1 MKVYLI
7 LHLKIHPIPN
17 PLDYCRCYSTFQLDY
32 PNIVN
37 EYKDIKNEIEDV
49 VKKLGI
55 MDRYQIPSEEIAKG
69 VVHMALHGHSGMG
82 SFVNTPT
89 YEGLMSEKDLL
100 DTSLQR
106 RLRNRKSGIN
116 YPV

>member
-1 MKVYLI
+1 MKTNNNQTYKEVLSI
-7 LHLKIHPIPN
+7 QIELGRQL
-17 PLDYCRCYSTFQLDY
+17 QLDY
-32 PNIVN
+32 PNIVD
-37 EYKDIKNEIEDV
+37 EYKDIKNEIDDI

-55 MDRYQIPSEEIAKG
+55 MDRYKIPSEEIAKG

>member
-1 MKVYLI
+1 MKTNNNQTYKEVLSMQI
-7 LHLKIHPIPN
+7 ELGRQL
-17 PLDYCRCYSTFQLDY
+17 QLDY

-69 VVHMALHGHSGMG
+69 VIHMALHGHNGIG
-82 SFVNTPT
+82 SFINTPT

-106 RLRNRKSGIN
+106 RLKNRKSGIN
-116 YPV
+116 HPV

>member
-1 MKVYLI
+1 METNNNQTYKEVLSMQI
-7 LHLKIHPIPN
+7 ELGRQL
-17 PLDYCRCYSTFQLDY
+17 QLDY
-32 PNIVN
+32 PNIVD
-37 EYKDIKNEIEDV
+37 EYKDIKNEIDDI

>member
-1 MKVYLI
+1 METNDNQTYKEVLSMQTE
-7 LHLKIHPIPN
+7 LGRQL
-17 PLDYCRCYSTFQLDY
+17 QLDY
-32 PNIVN
+32 PNIVD
-37 EYKDIKNEIEDV
+37 EYKDIKNEIGDI

-106 RLRNRKSGIN
+106 RLRNRKIGIN

>member
-1 MKVYLI
+1 METNDNQTYKEVLSMQI
-7 LHLKIHPIPN
+7 ELGRQL
-17 PLDYCRCYSTFQLDY
+17 QLDY
-32 PNIVN
+32 PNIVD

-82 SFVNTPT
+82 SFVKTPK

-100 DTSLQR
+100 DTSLQKR
-106 RLRNRKSGIN
+106 FRNRKSSITN
-116 YPV
+116 QV

>member
-1 MKVYLI
+1 MKTNNNQTYKEVLSMQI
-7 LHLKIHPIPN
+7 ELGRQL
-17 PLDYCRCYSTFQLDY
+17 QLDY

-106 RLRNRKSGIN
+106 RLKNRKSGIN
-116 YPV
+116 HPV

>member
-1 MKVYLI
+1 MKTNNNQTYKEVLSMQI
-7 LHLKIHPIPN
+7 ELGRQL
-17 PLDYCRCYSTFQLDY
+17 QLDY
-32 PNIVN
+32 PNIVD

-82 SFVNTPT
+82 SFVNTPK
-89 YEGLMSEKDLL
+89 YKGLMSEKDLL

-106 RLRNRKSGIN
+106 RLRNRKIGIN